1 MNSPVLVDAS
11 AWIAIVDR
19 GDYYHS
25 IAQSTYD
32 DLLTD
37 EVLLVTT
44 NWTGYEALSIVKS
57 RIGYTQMISLWEQ
70 LNDPETVRLVYIT
83 EEIELAGLDI
93 FLRYRDKTWG
103 VVDCA
108 SLVVMDMAGCNQAFA
123 FDTHFR
129 EASRQRG
136 FEVIPIL

>member
-1 MNSPVLVDAS
+1 MKSPVLIDAS

-19 GDYYHS
+19 GDYHHS

-32 DLLTD
+32 DLLDD
-37 EVLLVTT
+37 EVLLVTI

-57 RIGYTQMISLWEQ
+57 RIGYAQTLSLWEQ
-70 LNDPETVRLVYIT
+70 LNDPETVRLVRIT

-103 VVDCA
+103 VVDCT
-108 SLVVMDMAGCNQAFA
+108 SLVVMDITGCNQAFA

-136 FEVIPIL
+136 FEIIP